1 VQAAGGRVGL
11 CRGASAANDNSCDTS
26 SYYKGKRS
34 RVFDFWTI
42 VFQKHGFREM
52 RTPAGKYT
60 LVCDSDGASRT
71 ETGPAQPQATGSSVH
86 SVSQEETAG
95 SAQPSAAASSTEM
108 TQEPPVILPPRC
120 HIDVQQ
126 DNIWFQT

>member
-1 VQAAGGRVGL
+1 V
-11 CRGASAANDNSCDTS
+11 NDNSCDTS

-60 LVCDSDGASRT
+60 LVCDIDGAPYT
-71 ETGPAQPQATGSSVH
+71 EAAAVQLQGIGSSLRN
-86 SVSQEETAG
+86 VSHEEIAG
-95 SAQPSAAASSTEM
+95 SAQPSPAAPSTEM
-108 TQEPPVILPPRC
+108 AREPPVVLPPRC